1 MNLLGSWEKYNYA
14 TQQNLSWLANTAVK
28 TNDIIEKQETIC
40 IRIRVIEK
48 IVGVTEIIVNMRHQ
62 IVAMTHE
69 IVGLRGH
76 L

>member
-1 MNLLGSWEKYNYA
+1 MG
-14 TQQNLSWLANTAVK
+14 NTTAK

-40 IRIRVIEK
+40 IRIRVIVK

-62 IVAMTHE
+62 IVAMTQE
-69 IVGLRGH
+69 IVGVRGQ